1 MLRRQPTPRRPR
13 ARRHQRRN
21 YFLPSSSFDCCEA
34 SWYHKRVLVTG
45 AGRGIGREIA
55 LELARAGASVVLI
68 NRNLER
74 GSAVLTEIKEANG
87 EGWSLLGDVADRET
101 AHNLAEEALKLTGGI
116 DILVNNAGITKDNL
130 FMRMKPEE
138 WEQVLGVNL
147 NGVYYI
153 TRSLIRHMVKQRFG
167 RIVNI
172 GSVIGSTG
180 NPGQVNYST
189 TKAGLIGFTK
199 SLAKELGGRNI
210 TVNTISPGFIETDMT
225 EELNEKQKEAIL
237 SQVPLGRMGSAQEV
251 AWAVRFLVS
260 DQAAYITGTTL
271 HVNGG
276 LY

>member
-1 MLRRQPTPRRPR
+1 MTDLTGKR
-13 ARRHQRRN
+13 A
-21 YFLPSSSFDCCEA
+21 
-34 SWYHKRVLVTG
+34 LVTG

-55 LELARAGASVVLI
+55 LELARAGASVVII
-68 NRNLER
+68 NRNPER
-74 GSAVLTEIKEANG
+74 GSAVLTEIKETNG

-101 AHNLAEEALKLTGGI
+101 ADNLAEEALKLTGGI

-167 RIVNI
+167 RIVNV
-172 GSVIGSTG
+172 GSVVGSTG

-260 DQAAYITGTTL
+260 DHAAYITGTTL

>member
-1 MLRRQPTPRRPR
+1 MTDLTGKR
-13 ARRHQRRN
+13 A
-21 YFLPSSSFDCCEA
+21 
-34 SWYHKRVLVTG
+34 LVTG

-55 LELARAGASVVLI
+55 LELARAGASVVII
-68 NRNLER
+68 NRNPER
-74 GSAVLTEIKEANG
+74 GSAVLTEIKESNG
-87 EGWSLLGDVADRET
+87 GGWSLLGDVADRET
-101 AHNLAEEALKLTGGI
+101 ADNLAEEALKLTGGI

-172 GSVIGSTG
+172 GSVVGSTG

-237 SQVPLGRMGSAQEV
+237 SQVPLGRMGSAEEV

-260 DQAAYITGTTL
+260 DHAAYITGTTL

>member
-1 MLRRQPTPRRPR
+1 MDLTGKR
-13 ARRHQRRN
+13 A
-21 YFLPSSSFDCCEA
+21 
-34 SWYHKRVLVTG
+34 LVTG

-55 LELARAGASVVLI
+55 LELARAGASVVII
-68 NRNLER
+68 NRNPER
-74 GSAVLTEIKEANG
+74 GSAVLTEIKEANV

-101 AHNLAEEALKLTGGI
+101 ADNLAEEALKLTGRI

-167 RIVNI
+167 RIVNV
-172 GSVIGSTG
+172 GSVVGSTG

-260 DQAAYITGTTL
+260 DHAAYITGTTL

>member
-1 MLRRQPTPRRPR
+1 MTDLTGKR
-13 ARRHQRRN
+13 A
-21 YFLPSSSFDCCEA
+21 
-34 SWYHKRVLVTG
+34 LVTG

-55 LELARAGASVVLI
+55 LELARAGASVVII
-68 NRNLER
+68 NRNPER
-74 GSAVLTEIKEANG
+74 GSAVLTEIKEANV

-101 AHNLAEEALKLTGGI
+101 ADNLAEEALKLTGRI

-172 GSVIGSTG
+172 GSVVGSTG

-237 SQVPLGRMGSAQEV
+237 SQVPLGRMGSAQEI

-260 DQAAYITGTTL
+260 DHAAYITGTTL

>member
-1 MLRRQPTPRRPR
+1 MTDLTGKR
-13 ARRHQRRN
+13 A
-21 YFLPSSSFDCCEA
+21 
-34 SWYHKRVLVTG
+34 LVTG

-55 LELARAGASVVLI
+55 LELARAGASVVII
-68 NRNLER
+68 NRNPER
-74 GSAVLTEIKEANG
+74 GSAVLTEIKEANV

-101 AHNLAEEALKLTGGI
+101 ADNLAEEALKLTGGI

-172 GSVIGSTG
+172 GSVVGSTG

-225 EELNEKQKEAIL
+225 EELNEKQKEDIL
-237 SQVPLGRMGSAQEV
+237 GQVPLGRMGSAQEV

-260 DQAAYITGTTL
+260 DHAAYITGTTL

>member
-1 MLRRQPTPRRPR
+1 MYKRQ
-13 ARRHQRRN
+13 
-21 YFLPSSSFDCCEA
+21 
-34 SWYHKRVLVTG
+34 
-45 AGRGIGREIA
+45 
-55 LELARAGASVVLI
+55 
-68 NRNLER
+68 
-74 GSAVLTEIKEANG
+74 
-87 EGWSLLGDVADRET
+87 LLGDVADRET
-101 AHNLAEEALKLTGGI
+101 ADNLAEEALKLTGGI

-153 TRSLIRHMVKQRFG
+153 TRGLIRHMVKQRFG
-167 RIVNI
+167 RIDNI
-172 GSVIGSTG
+172 GSVVGSTG

-189 TKAGLIGFTK
+189 TKAGVIGFTK

-260 DQAAYITGTTL
+260 DHATYITGTTL

>member
-1 MLRRQPTPRRPR
+1 MKDLTG
-13 ARRHQRRN
+13 
-21 YFLPSSSFDCCEA
+21 
-34 SWYHKRVLVTG
+34 KRVLVTG

-55 LELARAGASVVLI
+55 LELARAGASVVII

-74 GSAVLTEIKEANG
+74 GSAVLTEIKKARG

-101 AHNLAEEALKLTGGI
+101 AENLAEEALKLTGGI
-116 DILVNNAGITKDNL
+116 DILVNNAGITRDNL

-172 GSVIGSTG
+172 GSVVGSTG

-210 TVNTISPGFIETDMT
+210 TVNAISPGFIETDMT
-225 EELNEKQKEAIL
+225 EELNKKQKEAIL

-260 DQAAYITGTTL
+260 DRAAYITGTTL

>member
-1 MLRRQPTPRRPR
+1 MKDLTG
-13 ARRHQRRN
+13 
-21 YFLPSSSFDCCEA
+21 
-34 SWYHKRVLVTG
+34 KRVLVTG

-55 LELARAGASVVLI
+55 LELARAGASVVII

-74 GSAVLTEIKEANG
+74 GSAVLTEIKKARG

-101 AHNLAEEALKLTGGI
+101 AENLAEEALKLTGGI
-116 DILVNNAGITKDNL
+116 DILVNNAGITRDNL

-172 GSVIGSTG
+172 GSVVGSTG

-199 SLAKELGGRNI
+199 SLAKELGGRDI

>member
-1 MLRRQPTPRRPR
+1 MTDLTGKR
-13 ARRHQRRN
+13 A
-21 YFLPSSSFDCCEA
+21 
-34 SWYHKRVLVTG
+34 LVTG

-55 LELARAGASVVLI
+55 LELARAGASVVII
-68 NRNLER
+68 NRNPER
-74 GSAVLTEIKEANG
+74 GSAVLTEIKESKG
-87 EGWSLLGDVADRET
+87 GGWSLLGDVADRET
-101 AHNLAEEALKLTGGI
+101 ADNLAEEALKLTGGI

-172 GSVIGSTG
+172 GSVVGSTG

-260 DQAAYITGTTL
+260 DHAAYITGTTL

>member
-1 MLRRQPTPRRPR
+1 MKDLTG
-13 ARRHQRRN
+13 
-21 YFLPSSSFDCCEA
+21 
-34 SWYHKRVLVTG
+34 KRVLVTG

-55 LELARAGASVVLI
+55 LELAQAGASVVI
-68 NRNLER
+68 VNRNLER
-74 GSAVLTEIKEANG
+74 GSAVLTEIKKARG

-101 AHNLAEEALKLTGGI
+101 AENLAEEALKLTGGI
-116 DILVNNAGITKDNL
+116 DILVNNAGITRDNL

-172 GSVIGSTG
+172 GSVVGSTG

-260 DQAAYITGTTL
+260 DHAAYITGTTL

>member
-1 MLRRQPTPRRPR
+1 MTDLTGKR
-13 ARRHQRRN
+13 A
-21 YFLPSSSFDCCEA
+21 
-34 SWYHKRVLVTG
+34 LVTG

-55 LELARAGASVVLI
+55 LELARAGASVVII
-68 NRNLER
+68 NRNPER
-74 GSAVLTEIKEANG
+74 GSAVLTEIKEANV

-101 AHNLAEEALKLTGGI
+101 ADNLAEEALKLTGGI

-147 NGVYYI
+147 NGAYYI

-172 GSVIGSTG
+172 GSVVGSTG

-260 DQAAYITGTTL
+260 DHAAYITGTTL

>member
-1 MLRRQPTPRRPR
+1 MKDLTG
-13 ARRHQRRN
+13 
-21 YFLPSSSFDCCEA
+21 
-34 SWYHKRVLVTG
+34 KRVLVTG

-74 GSAVLTEIKEANG
+74 GSAVLTEIKEVNG
-87 EGWSLLGDVADRET
+87 EGWSLLGDIADRET
-101 AHNLAEEALKLTGGI
+101 AENLAEEALKLTGGI
-116 DILVNNAGITKDNL
+116 DILVNNAGITSDNL

-172 GSVIGSTG
+172 GSVVGSTG

-210 TVNTISPGFIETDMT
+210 TVNAISPGFIETDMT

-260 DQAAYITGTTL
+260 DRAAYITGTTL

>member
-1 MLRRQPTPRRPR
+1 MTDLTGKR
-13 ARRHQRRN
+13 A
-21 YFLPSSSFDCCEA
+21 
-34 SWYHKRVLVTG
+34 LVTG

-55 LELARAGASVVLI
+55 LELARAGASVVII
-68 NRNLER
+68 NRNPER
-74 GSAVLTEIKEANG
+74 GSAVLTEIKESNG

-101 AHNLAEEALKLTGGI
+101 ADNLAEEALKLTGGI

-172 GSVIGSTG
+172 GSVVGSTG

-260 DQAAYITGTTL
+260 DHAAYITGTTL

>member
-1 MLRRQPTPRRPR
+1 MTDLTGKR
-13 ARRHQRRN
+13 A
-21 YFLPSSSFDCCEA
+21 
-34 SWYHKRVLVTG
+34 LVTG

-55 LELARAGASVVLI
+55 LELARAGASVVII
-68 NRNLER
+68 NRNPER
-74 GSAVLTEIKEANG
+74 GSAVLTEIKEANV

-101 AHNLAEEALKLTGGI
+101 ADNLAEEALKLTGGI
-116 DILVNNAGITKDNL
+116 DILENNAGITKDNL

-172 GSVIGSTG
+172 GSVVGSTG

-237 SQVPLGRMGSAQEV
+237 SQVPLGRMGSAEEV

-260 DQAAYITGTTL
+260 DHAAYITGTTL

>member
-1 MLRRQPTPRRPR
+1 MTDLTGKS
-13 ARRHQRRN
+13 A
-21 YFLPSSSFDCCEA
+21 
-34 SWYHKRVLVTG
+34 LVTG

-55 LELARAGASVVLI
+55 LELARAGASVVII
-68 NRNLER
+68 NRNPER
-74 GSAVLTEIKEANG
+74 GSAVLTEIKESNG
-87 EGWSLLGDVADRET
+87 GGWSLLGDVADRET
-101 AHNLAEEALKLTGGI
+101 ADNLAEEALKLTGGI

-172 GSVIGSTG
+172 GSVVGSTG

-237 SQVPLGRMGSAQEV
+237 SQVPIGRMGSAQEV

-260 DQAAYITGTTL
+260 DHAAYITGTTL
-271 HVNGG
+271 HVNVG

>member
-1 MLRRQPTPRRPR
+1 MTDLTGKS
-13 ARRHQRRN
+13 A
-21 YFLPSSSFDCCEA
+21 
-34 SWYHKRVLVTG
+34 LVTG

-55 LELARAGASVVLI
+55 LELARAGASVVII
-68 NRNLER
+68 NRNPER
-74 GSAVLTEIKEANG
+74 GSAVLTEIKESNG
-87 EGWSLLGDVADRET
+87 GGWSLLGDVADRET
-101 AHNLAEEALKLTGGI
+101 ADNLAEEALKLTGGI

-138 WEQVLGVNL
+138 WEQVMGVNL
-147 NGVYYI
+147 NGVYHI
-153 TRSLIRHMVKQRFG
+153 TRGLIRHMVKQRFG

-172 GSVIGSTG
+172 GSVVGSTG

-237 SQVPLGRMGSAQEV
+237 SQVPLGRMGSAEEV

-260 DQAAYITGTTL
+260 DHAAYITGTTL

>member
-1 MLRRQPTPRRPR
+1 MTDLTGKR
-13 ARRHQRRN
+13 A
-21 YFLPSSSFDCCEA
+21 
-34 SWYHKRVLVTG
+34 LVTG

-55 LELARAGASVVLI
+55 LELARAGASVVII
-68 NRNLER
+68 NRNPER
-74 GSAVLTEIKEANG
+74 GSAVLTEIKEANV

-101 AHNLAEEALKLTGGI
+101 ADNLAEEALKLTGRI

-172 GSVIGSTG
+172 GSVVGSTG

-199 SLAKELGGRNI
+199 SLAKERGGRNI

-237 SQVPLGRMGSAQEV
+237 SQVPLGRMGSAQEI

-260 DQAAYITGTTL
+260 DHAAYITGTTL

>member
-1 MLRRQPTPRRPR
+1 MKDLTG
-13 ARRHQRRN
+13 
-21 YFLPSSSFDCCEA
+21 
-34 SWYHKRVLVTG
+34 KRVLVTG

-55 LELARAGASVVLI
+55 LELARAGASVVII

-74 GSAVLTEIKEANG
+74 GSAVLTEIKKARG

-101 AHNLAEEALKLTGGI
+101 AENLAEEALKLTGGI
-116 DILVNNAGITKDNL
+116 DILVNNAGITRDNL

-172 GSVIGSTG
+172 GSVVGSTG

-210 TVNTISPGFIETDMT
+210 TVNAISPGFIETDMT

-260 DQAAYITGTTL
+260 DQAAYITGSTL

>member
-1 MLRRQPTPRRPR
+1 MDLTGKR
-13 ARRHQRRN
+13 A
-21 YFLPSSSFDCCEA
+21 
-34 SWYHKRVLVTG
+34 LVTG

-55 LELARAGASVVLI
+55 LELARAGASVVII
-68 NRNLER
+68 NRNPER
-74 GSAVLTEIKEANG
+74 GSAVLTEIKEANV

-101 AHNLAEEALKLTGGI
+101 ADNLAEEALKLTGRI

-172 GSVIGSTG
+172 GSVVGSTG

-237 SQVPLGRMGSAQEV
+237 SQVPLGRMGSAQEI

-260 DQAAYITGTTL
+260 DHAAYITGTTL

>member
-1 MLRRQPTPRRPR
+1 MTDLTGKR
-13 ARRHQRRN
+13 A
-21 YFLPSSSFDCCEA
+21 
-34 SWYHKRVLVTG
+34 LVTG

-55 LELARAGASVVLI
+55 LELARAGASVVII
-68 NRNLER
+68 NRNPER

-101 AHNLAEEALKLTGGI
+101 ADNLAEEALKLTGGI
-116 DILVNNAGITKDNL
+116 DIMVNNAGITKDNL

-172 GSVIGSTG
+172 GSVVGSTG

-237 SQVPLGRMGSAQEV
+237 SQVPLGRMGSAEEV

-260 DQAAYITGTTL
+260 DHAAYITGTTL

>member
-1 MLRRQPTPRRPR
+1 M
-13 ARRHQRRN
+13 
-21 YFLPSSSFDCCEA
+21 
-34 SWYHKRVLVTG
+34 
-45 AGRGIGREIA
+45 
-55 LELARAGASVVLI
+55 
-68 NRNLER
+68 
-74 GSAVLTEIKEANG
+74 
-87 EGWSLLGDVADRET
+87 
-101 AHNLAEEALKLTGGI
+101 
-116 DILVNNAGITKDNL
+116 
-130 FMRMKPEE
+130 
-138 WEQVLGVNL
+138 GVNL
-147 NGVYYI
+147 NGVYHI
-153 TRSLIRHMVKQRFG
+153 TRGLIRHMVKQRFG

-172 GSVIGSTG
+172 GSVVGSTG

-260 DQAAYITGTTL
+260 DHAAYITGTTL

>member
-1 MLRRQPTPRRPR
+1 MKDLTG
-13 ARRHQRRN
+13 
-21 YFLPSSSFDCCEA
+21 
-34 SWYHKRVLVTG
+34 KRVLVTG

-55 LELARAGASVVLI
+55 LELARAGASVVII

-74 GSAVLTEIKEANG
+74 GSAVLTEIKKARG

-101 AHNLAEEALKLTGGI
+101 AENLAEEALKLTGGI
-116 DILVNNAGITKDNL
+116 DILVNNAGVTRDNL

-172 GSVIGSTG
+172 GSVVGSTG

>member
-1 MLRRQPTPRRPR
+1 MTDLTGKR
-13 ARRHQRRN
+13 A
-21 YFLPSSSFDCCEA
+21 
-34 SWYHKRVLVTG
+34 LVTG

-55 LELARAGASVVLI
+55 LELARAGASVVII
-68 NRNLER
+68 NRNPER

-101 AHNLAEEALKLTGGI
+101 ADNLAEEALKLTGGI

-172 GSVIGSTG
+172 GSVVGSTG

-189 TKAGLIGFTK
+189 T
-199 SLAKELGGRNI
+199 KELGGRNI

-260 DQAAYITGTTL
+260 DHAAYITGTTL

>member
-1 MLRRQPTPRRPR
+1 MTDLTGKS
-13 ARRHQRRN
+13 A
-21 YFLPSSSFDCCEA
+21 
-34 SWYHKRVLVTG
+34 LVTG

-55 LELARAGASVVLI
+55 LELARAGASVVII
-68 NRNLER
+68 NRNPER
-74 GSAVLTEIKEANG
+74 GAAVLTEIKESNG
-87 EGWSLLGDVADRET
+87 GGWSLLGDIADRET
-101 AHNLAEEALKLTGGI
+101 ADNLAEEALKLTGGI

-172 GSVIGSTG
+172 GSVVGSTG

-260 DQAAYITGTTL
+260 DHAAYITGTTL

>member
-1 MLRRQPTPRRPR
+1 MKDLTG
-13 ARRHQRRN
+13 
-21 YFLPSSSFDCCEA
+21 
-34 SWYHKRVLVTG
+34 KRVLVTG

-55 LELARAGASVVLI
+55 LELARAGASVVII

-74 GSAVLTEIKEANG
+74 GSAVLTEIKKACG

-101 AHNLAEEALKLTGGI
+101 AENLAEEALKLTGGI
-116 DILVNNAGITKDNL
+116 DILVNNAGVTRDNL

-172 GSVIGSTG
+172 GSVVGSTG

-210 TVNTISPGFIETDMT
+210 TVNAISPGFIETDMT

-251 AWAVRFLVS
+251 AWAVHFLVS

>member
-1 MLRRQPTPRRPR
+1 MTDLTGKR
-13 ARRHQRRN
+13 A
-21 YFLPSSSFDCCEA
+21 
-34 SWYHKRVLVTG
+34 LVTG

-55 LELARAGASVVLI
+55 LELARAGASVVII
-68 NRNLER
+68 NRNPER
-74 GSAVLTEIKEANG
+74 GSAVLTEIKEANV

-101 AHNLAEEALKLTGGI
+101 ADNLAEEALKLTGRI

-147 NGVYYI
+147 NGAYYI

-172 GSVIGSTG
+172 GSVVGSTG

-260 DQAAYITGTTL
+260 DHAAYITGTTL

>member
-1 MLRRQPTPRRPR
+1 MTDLTGKR
-13 ARRHQRRN
+13 A
-21 YFLPSSSFDCCEA
+21 
-34 SWYHKRVLVTG
+34 LVTG

-55 LELARAGASVVLI
+55 LELARAGASVVII
-68 NRNLER
+68 NRNPER
-74 GSAVLTEIKEANG
+74 GSAVLTEIKEANV

-101 AHNLAEEALKLTGGI
+101 ADNLAEEALKLTGRI

-172 GSVIGSTG
+172 GSVVGSTG

-237 SQVPLGRMGSAQEV
+237 GQVPLGRMGSAQEV

-260 DQAAYITGTTL
+260 DHAAYITGTTL

>member
-1 MLRRQPTPRRPR
+1 MTDLTGKR
-13 ARRHQRRN
+13 A
-21 YFLPSSSFDCCEA
+21 
-34 SWYHKRVLVTG
+34 LVTG

-55 LELARAGASVVLI
+55 LELARAGASVVII
-68 NRNLER
+68 NRNPER
-74 GSAVLTEIKEANG
+74 GSAVLTEIKESNG
-87 EGWSLLGDVADRET
+87 GGWSLLGDVADRET
-101 AHNLAEEALKLTGGI
+101 ADNLAEEALKLTGGI

-172 GSVIGSTG
+172 GSVVGSTG

-260 DQAAYITGTTL
+260 DHAAYITGTTL

>member
-1 MLRRQPTPRRPR
+1 MTDLTGKR
-13 ARRHQRRN
+13 A
-21 YFLPSSSFDCCEA
+21 
-34 SWYHKRVLVTG
+34 LVTG

-55 LELARAGASVVLI
+55 LELARAGASVVII
-68 NRNLER
+68 NRNPER
-74 GSAVLTEIKEANG
+74 GSAVLTEIKEANR
-87 EGWSLLGDVADRET
+87 EGWSLLGDVADREN
-101 AHNLAEEALKLTGGI
+101 ADNLAEEALKLTGGI

-138 WEQVLGVNL
+138 WEQVMGVNL
-147 NGVYYI
+147 NGVYHI

-172 GSVIGSTG
+172 GSVVGSTG

-210 TVNTISPGFIETDMT
+210 TVNNISPGFIETDMT

-260 DQAAYITGTTL
+260 DHAAYITGTTL
-271 HVNGG
+271 HINGG

>member
-1 MLRRQPTPRRPR
+1 MTDLTGKR
-13 ARRHQRRN
+13 A
-21 YFLPSSSFDCCEA
+21 
-34 SWYHKRVLVTG
+34 LVTG

-55 LELARAGASVVLI
+55 LELARAGASVVII
-68 NRNLER
+68 NRNPER
-74 GSAVLTEIKEANG
+74 GSAVLTEIKEANV

-101 AHNLAEEALKLTGGI
+101 ADNLAEEALKLTGGI

-172 GSVIGSTG
+172 GSVVGSTG

-260 DQAAYITGTTL
+260 DHAAYITGTTL

>member
-1 MLRRQPTPRRPR
+1 MKDLTG
-13 ARRHQRRN
+13 
-21 YFLPSSSFDCCEA
+21 
-34 SWYHKRVLVTG
+34 KRVLVTG

-55 LELARAGASVVLI
+55 LELARAGASVVII

-74 GSAVLTEIKEANG
+74 GSAVLTEIKKARG

-101 AHNLAEEALKLTGGI
+101 AENLAEEALKLTGGI
-116 DILVNNAGITKDNL
+116 DILVNNAGITRDNL

-172 GSVIGSTG
+172 GSVVGSTG

-210 TVNTISPGFIETDMT
+210 TVNAISPGFIETDMT
-225 EELNEKQKEAIL
+225 EELNEKQNEAIL

-260 DQAAYITGTTL
+260 DQAAYITGSTL

>member
-1 MLRRQPTPRRPR
+1 MTDLTGKS
-13 ARRHQRRN
+13 A
-21 YFLPSSSFDCCEA
+21 
-34 SWYHKRVLVTG
+34 LVTG

-55 LELARAGASVVLI
+55 LELARAGASVVII
-68 NRNLER
+68 NRNPER
-74 GSAVLTEIKEANG
+74 GSAVLTEIKESNG
-87 EGWSLLGDVADRET
+87 GGWSLLGDVADRET
-101 AHNLAEEALKLTGGI
+101 ADNIAEEALKLTGGI

-138 WEQVLGVNL
+138 WEQVMGVNL
-147 NGVYYI
+147 NGVYHI
-153 TRSLIRHMVKQRFG
+153 TRGLIRHMVKQRFG

-172 GSVIGSTG
+172 GSVVGSTG

-237 SQVPLGRMGSAQEV
+237 SQVPLGRMGSAEEV

-260 DQAAYITGTTL
+260 DHAAYITGTTL

>member
-1 MLRRQPTPRRPR
+1 MTDLTGKS
-13 ARRHQRRN
+13 A
-21 YFLPSSSFDCCEA
+21 
-34 SWYHKRVLVTG
+34 LVTG

-55 LELARAGASVVLI
+55 LELARAGASVVII
-68 NRNLER
+68 NRNPER
-74 GSAVLTEIKEANG
+74 GAAVLKEIKESNG
-87 EGWSLLGDVADRET
+87 GGWSLLGDVADRET
-101 AHNLAEEALKLTGGI
+101 ADNLAEEALKLTGGI

-172 GSVIGSTG
+172 GSVVGSTG

-251 AWAVRFLVS
+251 AWTVRFLVS
-260 DQAAYITGTTL
+260 DHAAYITGTTL

>member
-1 MLRRQPTPRRPR
+1 MTDLTGKR
-13 ARRHQRRN
+13 A
-21 YFLPSSSFDCCEA
+21 
-34 SWYHKRVLVTG
+34 LVTG

-55 LELARAGASVVLI
+55 LELARAGASVVII
-68 NRNLER
+68 NRNPER
-74 GSAVLTEIKEANG
+74 GSAVLTEIKETNG

-101 AHNLAEEALKLTGGI
+101 ADNLAEEALKLTGGI

-172 GSVIGSTG
+172 GSVVGSTG

-260 DQAAYITGTTL
+260 DHAAYITGTTL

>member
-1 MLRRQPTPRRPR
+1 MTDLTGKS
-13 ARRHQRRN
+13 A
-21 YFLPSSSFDCCEA
+21 
-34 SWYHKRVLVTG
+34 LVTG

-55 LELARAGASVVLI
+55 LELARAGASVVII
-68 NRNLER
+68 NRNPER
-74 GSAVLTEIKEANG
+74 GSAVLTEIKEANV

-101 AHNLAEEALKLTGGI
+101 ADNLAEEALKLTGGI

-172 GSVIGSTG
+172 GSVVGSTG

-251 AWAVRFLVS
+251 AWTVRFLVS
-260 DQAAYITGTTL
+260 DHAAYITGTTL

>member
-1 MLRRQPTPRRPR
+1 MDLTGKR
-13 ARRHQRRN
+13 A
-21 YFLPSSSFDCCEA
+21 
-34 SWYHKRVLVTG
+34 LVTG

-55 LELARAGASVVLI
+55 LELARAGASVVII
-68 NRNLER
+68 NRNPER
-74 GSAVLTEIKEANG
+74 GSAVLTEIKEANV

-101 AHNLAEEALKLTGGI
+101 ADNLAEEALKLTGGI

-172 GSVIGSTG
+172 GSVVGSTG

-237 SQVPLGRMGSAQEV
+237 SQVPLGRMGSAQEI

-260 DQAAYITGTTL
+260 DHAAYITGTTL